1 MCIRDSDY
9 RARQGGISELSYI
22 RIWQQDASGNWIS
35 KWEGSN
41 AQANGSGIF
50 DVSQQEAGWSD
61 TVTEYNAFGEMVRR
75 GVNGGR
81 QEYFQYDNAGNL
93 VRTNSKDG
101 KDQITCLLYTSRC
114 V

>member
-1 MCIRDSDY
+1 M
-9 RARQGGISELSYI
+9 SYI
-22 RIWQQDASGNWIS
+22 RIWQQDAAGNWIS

-61 TVTEYNAFGEMVRR
+61 TVTEYNAFGEVVRR

-81 QEYFQYDNAGNL
+81 QEYFQ
-93 VRTNSKDG
+93 
-101 KDQITCLLYTSRC
+101 
-114 V
+114 